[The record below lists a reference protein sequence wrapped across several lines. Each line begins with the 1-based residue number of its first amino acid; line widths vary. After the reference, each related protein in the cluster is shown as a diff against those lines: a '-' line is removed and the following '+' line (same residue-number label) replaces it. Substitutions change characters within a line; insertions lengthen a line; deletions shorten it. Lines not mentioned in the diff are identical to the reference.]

1 MLEDG
6 LLQRSY
12 PIEGVMVELA
22 PLLAGE
28 LEWEEIRAMLE
39 ARGHGEEDVEEALR
53 RLMFLHAVEGAGDGL
68 VAKLERVLR
77 REETVPISILE
88 GARFECQG
96 SGGCCQGYMF
106 GPLEDDDVERLERLG
121 LPEAWPEVAA
131 PYVEEH
137 PAGKY
142 LRRIGD
148 RCVFLEGRRCGLHAR
163 FGAEAKPG
171 FCQLF
176 PLDSFATVE
185 GIRVVDTGR
194 CATFGVSARKGL
206 PLVED
211 MERVRPLL
219 RQPVLFHPVVI
230 VDGWEW
236 DYAIYL
242 RFTTAATAMVRRK
255 VGTASETLMA
265 IGRCLDGLT
274 VAMVRFSIEPGQP
287 DAIVGA
293 VLGMEPGVWHRPP
306 RKEAEEAGAK
316 AIVEVLREIGTRVA
330 AALARSEAGDTSAE
344 RLRELVWLVTYA
356 AGMIEAAEETRAAAA
371 TAAADAEVDEALRL
385 SLRQQ
390 LFGRNALVDG
400 HAGAGLMRIALI
412 QLLALAGARTQA
424 GDRAIT
430 AADLSHGHTLAVR
443 GLKPGKLD
451 EVLLEHEPR
460 WRTMLDGL
468 ARAARVFG
476 G

>member
-28 LEWEEIRAMLE
+28 LTWEAIRAMLVE
-39 ARGHGEEDVEEALR
+39 RGHGEGDVEEAMR
-53 RLMFLHAVEGAGDGL
+53 RLMFLHAVEGAGDAL
-68 VAKLERVLR
+68 VARLERVLR
-77 REETVPISILE
+77 REESVPISILE

-96 SGGCCQGYMF
+96 SGACCQGYMF
-106 GPLEDDDVERLERLG
+106 GPLTEDDVAGIERLG
-121 LPEAWPEVAA
+121 LAASWPEVAA
-131 PYVEEH
+131 PYVEDH
-137 PAGKY
+137 PNGKY
-142 LRRIGD
+142 LRRVGD
-148 RCVFLEGRRCGLHAR
+148 RCVFLEGTRCGLHAR
-163 FGAEAKPG
+163 FGADAKPG
-171 FCQLF
+171 LCRMF

-194 CATFGVSARKGL
+194 CSTFGVSARKGL

-242 RFTTAATAMVRRK
+242 RFTTAATAMVRRME
-255 VGTASETLMA
+255 GTASETLRA

-274 VAMVRFSIEPGQP
+274 VAMERFAIEEGQP
-287 DAIVGA
+287 DTIVGA
-293 VLGMEPGVWHRPP
+293 VLGMEPGVWYRPP
-306 RKEAEEAGAK
+306 RKEAEEAGVQ
-316 AIVEVLREIGTRVA
+316 AIVEVLRAIGTLVA
-330 AALARSEAGDTSAE
+330 AALARGEAVATSAE

-356 AGMIEAAEETRAAAA
+356 AGMIEAAEALGALAA
-371 TAAADAEVDEALRL
+371 TAADEVEEALRL

-390 LFGRNALVDG
+390 LFGRNVLVNG

-412 QLLALAGARTQA
+412 QLLAVAGARAQA
-424 GDRAIT
+424 RNRAIS

-451 EVLLEHEPR
+451 DVLLEHEPR
-460 WRTMLDGL
+460 WRVMLDGL
-468 ARAARVFG
+468 ARATRAFVR
-476 G
+476 